1 MKKALGVLL
10 IVSLPFQAGGQDK
23 QKKAY
28 ELMYEDVQLL
38 KQQCLKLEKKLDAA
52 SDDIKIIRDQ
62 VRELTAQ
69 FKQFQAEQAR
79 SQENLKNLPS
89 LVQVFLERLGQM
101 DTELLKISEDL
112 IILKSKPAPPV
123 EQPQEALKKGEK
135 TPSSKKPKEPQK
147 KEEPPAEKKQAD
159 AARPQTNLSSQELY
173 NTAFVDYQKGNYDL
187 AIDGFSQ
194 FREQFPELTLLAD
207 NALFM
212 IGECY
217 FSQKKFDKA
226 IDAFDELILNY
237 PQSDKIA
244 EAYYKKGLA
253 LIELKKKDEAIAV
266 LTFLVSKYP
275 LEEDAKKAQDKIRE
289 LKEIKK

>member
-1 MKKALGVLL
+1 MKKALGILL
-10 IVSLPFQAGGQDK
+10 VVCLPFPTGGQDK

-38 KQQCLKLEKKLDAA
+38 KQQYLKLEKKLDSA
-52 SDDIKIIRDQ
+52 SDDIKTVRDQ
-62 VRELTAQ
+62 VRELAAQ

-89 LVQVFLERLGQM
+89 LYQVFLERLGQIE
-101 DTELLKISEDL
+101 TELLKISEDL
-112 IILKSKPAPPV
+112 IILKSKPAPA
-123 EQPQEALKKGEK
+123 EQPQEAPKKGEK
-135 TPSSKKPKEPQK
+135 TPSSKKLKEPQK
-147 KEEPPAEKKQAD
+147 KGEPPAEKKQAE
-159 AARPQTNLSSQELY
+159 ATRPQTNLSSQELY

-194 FREQFPELTLLAD
+194 FREQFPELSLLAD

-217 FSQKKFDKA
+217 FSQKKFEKA
-226 IDAFDELILNY
+226 IEAFDDLILSY

-244 EAYYKKGLA
+244 ETYYKKALA

>member
-10 IVSLPFQAGGQDK
+10 IVCLPFHAGGQDK

-38 KQQCLKLEKKLDAA
+38 KQQYLKLEKKLDAA
-52 SDDIKIIRDQ
+52 SDDIKVIRDQ

-79 SQENLKNLPS
+79 SQENLKILPS
-89 LVQVFLERLGQM
+89 LYQVFLERLGQIE
-101 DTELLKISEDL
+101 TELLKISEDL
-112 IILKSKPAPPV
+112 NILKSKPAPPV

-147 KEEPPAEKKQAD
+147 KEEPPAEKKQTD

-173 NTAFVDYQKGNYDL
+173 NTAFVDYQKGNFDL

-253 LIELKKKDEAIAV
+253 LLELKKKDEAIAV

>member
-10 IVSLPFQAGGQDK
+10 IVCLPFQAGGQDK

-28 ELMYEDVQLL
+28 ELMYEDIQLL
-38 KQQCLKLEKKLDAA
+38 KQQYLKLEKKLDAA
-52 SDDIKIIRDQ
+52 SDDIKVIRDQ

-89 LVQVFLERLGQM
+89 LYQVLLERLGQIE
-101 DTELLKISEDL
+101 TELLKISEDL

>member
-10 IVSLPFQAGGQDK
+10 IVCLPFQAGGQDK

-28 ELMYEDVQLL
+28 ELMYEDIQLL
-38 KQQCLKLEKKLDAA
+38 KQQYLKLEKKLDAA
-52 SDDIKIIRDQ
+52 SDDIKVIRDQ

-89 LVQVFLERLGQM
+89 LYQVLLERLGQIE
-101 DTELLKISEDL
+101 TELLKISEDL

-147 KEEPPAEKKQAD
+147 KEEPPAEKKQED

-226 IDAFDELILNY
+226 IDAFDELILSY

>member
-1 MKKALGVLL
+1 MKKVLGVLL
-10 IVSLPFQAGGQDK
+10 IVCLPFYAGGQDK

-38 KQQCLKLEKKLDAA
+38 KQQYLKLEKKLDAA
-52 SDDIKIIRDQ
+52 SDDIKVIRDQ

-89 LVQVFLERLGQM
+89 LYQVLLERLGQIE
-101 DTELLKISEDL
+101 TELLKISEDL

-147 KEEPPAEKKQAD
+147 KEEPPAEKKQTD